1 MAALGV
7 DVGSSKLVSATL
19 PLGEEGGQQHGRL
32 PVLVRNRLSNDA
44 TPLAIVFQAGNRREL
59 GEAAIDTPASNADNL
74 VAAFVPRLGA
84 PGEQGACRI
93 PPAGAAQ
100 DAQVLR
106 LEQVLAMLLG
116 GQARNLEAQ
125 TGVQSPSHLVL
136 AVPPALAAQPGGAA
150 AVRSA
155 ALIAGLDSVR
165 LTTSTAAL
173 AWHYAERHG
182 RDIAEADGRDIAE
195 AYAERHGRDIAEADV
210 PRTVLIVDV
219 GHMACSA
226 VVARY
231 TPRGGSQEILLEIL
245 AEGGSFEA
253 GGGVF
258 DAILGKHLQE
268 KLEKEHGADACGGA
282 KFLFRLNKACE
293 KLKKLLSTVDP
304 AKLDLDSLIPDKD
317 CRLTVARKEWDAML
331 QPSLE
336 KLKELVA
343 RVLAE
348 SGVAADG
355 IEGVEAVGGGA
366 RVPCVQ
372 DALLASTGKPSLRHT
387 LDSSAACGLGAAGI
401 ARTLVQ
407 PSAPP
412 PAQEEGAKGQGK
424 AATFPVITLS
434 QAPWVEC
441 GEEGMGE
448 EELREA
454 RALEGRF
461 VEVEQAERERGAASN
476 ALETFVYAMRGALTG
491 RHKEHLDA
499 AHVTAAC
506 DAIEVSWGLLPN
518 P

>member
-1 MAALGV
+1 M
-7 DVGSSKLVSATL
+7 
-19 PLGEEGGQQHGRL
+19 
-32 PVLVRNRLSNDA
+32 
-44 TPLAIVFQAGNRREL
+44 
-59 GEAAIDTPASNADNL
+59 
-74 VAAFVPRLGA
+74 
-84 PGEQGACRI
+84 
-93 PPAGAAQ
+93 
-100 DAQVLR
+100 
-106 LEQVLAMLLG
+106 
-116 GQARNLEAQ
+116 
-125 TGVQSPSHLVL
+125 
-136 AVPPALAAQPGGAA
+136 
-150 AVRSA
+150 
-155 ALIAGLDSVR
+155 
-165 LTTSTAAL
+165 
-173 AWHYAERHG
+173 
-182 RDIAEADGRDIAE
+182 
-195 AYAERHGRDIAEADV
+195 

-401 ARTLVQ
+401 ARTLVH

-412 PAQEEGAKGQGK
+412 PRSGRGGKGTGKSSHVPRDHVVAGAVGR
-424 AATFPVITLS
+424 VR
-434 QAPWVEC
+434 
-441 GEEGMGE
+441 EEGMGE

-476 ALETFVYAMRGALTG
+476 ALETFVYAMRAALTG

-506 DAIEVSWGLLPN
+506 DAIEVSWGLLP
-518 P
+518 